1 MRTRGAI
8 LIDINKHKLLR
19 DNVSTLKET
28 SIDTHDNNNI
38 KYMTASERE
47 AINFDNVKKEYIK
60 NLALTDEPKSN
71 DALFINKND
80 DLVFVEFKNGYMDT
94 AKKYAVRKK
103 IYDSIIILTDI
114 LNVGISQLKNDME
127 YILVYNETVNKEEA
141 DVLKKQKSYVQASKA
156 FDDIAKNIS
165 TMAKTEYV
173 CFGIKIFENYCFRKV
188 HTYTE
193 AEFEEYLKNN

>member
-1 MRTRGAI
+1 M
-8 LIDINKHKLLR
+8 IDINKHKLLR

-94 AKKYAVRKK
+94 AKK
-103 IYDSIIILTDI
+103 
-114 LNVGISQLKNDME
+114 
-127 YILVYNETVNKEEA
+127 
-141 DVLKKQKSYVQASKA
+141 
-156 FDDIAKNIS
+156 
-165 TMAKTEYV
+165 
-173 CFGIKIFENYCFRKV
+173 
-188 HTYTE
+188 
-193 AEFEEYLKNN
+193 

>member
-1 MRTRGAI
+1 M
-8 LIDINKHKLLR
+8 IDINKHKLLR

-28 SIDTHDNNNI
+28 SIDTHDNNNNI

-47 AINFDNVKKEYIK
+47 AINFDDVKKEYIK
-60 NLALTDEPKSN
+60 DLALTEPPKSN

-114 LNVGISQLKNDME
+114 LNVGISRLKNDME

-141 DVLKKQKSYVQASKA
+141 DVLKKQKYYVQESKA
-156 FDDIAKNIS
+156 YDDIAKNIS
-165 TMAKTEYV
+165 AMAKTEYV

-193 AEFEEYLKNN
+193 AEFEEYLRNN

>member
-1 MRTRGAI
+1 M
-8 LIDINKHKLLR
+8 IDINKHKLLR